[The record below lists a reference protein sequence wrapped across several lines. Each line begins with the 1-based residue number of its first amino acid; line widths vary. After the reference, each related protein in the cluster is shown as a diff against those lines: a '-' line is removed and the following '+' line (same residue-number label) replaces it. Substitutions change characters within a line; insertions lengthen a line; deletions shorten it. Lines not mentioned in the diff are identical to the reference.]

1 MELTLCPVLFNEV
14 EHTYTYEGKTLSGI
28 TSIIHKLIF
37 PDLYSG
43 VSQSTLAQA
52 AERGTRLHN
61 FVQLYVSDMLNEDDK
76 KELQPFIDATK
87 GIGWIASEYL
97 VSDLQTVAS
106 SIDLVGNES
115 GNLCLYDLKTTAV
128 LNTEYLRWQLSV
140 YKYLFEKQN
149 CDRHVVGLRAIH
161 FRDGKCAVVNIEPLP
176 TEYVEALLAAYTRGD
191 ETFDNPLHHIPDDL
205 NDLLQAYAANEAALA
220 EIDEV
225 RKPLEERKKNLQEAV
240 ISSLQSHNLSQI
252 ENDTAKVTIGK
263 DSERKTFDLKSFM
276 SSDIYKQAADTYAPF
291 VKTTIV
297 KGRLTITLR

>member
-1 MELTLCPVLFNEV
+1 MKLNESPVLFDEV
-14 EHTYTYEGKTLSGI
+14 GHTYTYEGKPLSGI

-43 VSQSTLAQA
+43 VSPSTLAKA
-52 AERGTRLHN
+52 AERGTRMHN
-61 FVQLYVSDMLNEDDK
+61 MVQLYVSDMLNETDK
-76 KELQPFIDATK
+76 AELQPFIEATR
-87 GIGWIASEYL
+87 GIEWIASEYL

-106 SIDLVGNES
+106 SIDLVGREN

-140 YKYLFEKQN
+140 YQYLFEKQN
-149 CDRHVVGLRAIH
+149 CDCHVVGLRAIH
-161 FRDGKCAVVNIEPLP
+161 FRDGKCVVVPVESVP

-205 NDLLQAYAANEAALA
+205 DALLKEYAANEAALS

-240 ISSLQSHNLSQI
+240 ISSLQAHNISQV

-263 DSERKTFDLKSFM
+263 QSERKTFDLKSFM
-276 SSDIYKQAADTYAPF
+276 SSDIYKQAAETYAPF
-291 VKTTIV
+291 VKTTAV
-297 KGRLTITLR
+297 QGRLTITLR

>member
-149 CDRHVVGLRAIH
+149 CDRHVVGIRAIH

-176 TEYVEALLAAYTRGD
+176 TEYVEALLAAYTNGD

-205 NDLLQAYAANEAALA
+205 NDLLQEYAANEAALA

>member
-1 MELTLCPVLFNEV
+1 MKLNQSPVLFNEV

-28 TSIIHKLIF
+28 TSIIHKFIF

-43 VSQSTLAQA
+43 VSQSTLSQA

-176 TEYVEALLAAYTRGD
+176 TEYVEALLAAYTNGD

-291 VKTTIV
+291 VKTTTT